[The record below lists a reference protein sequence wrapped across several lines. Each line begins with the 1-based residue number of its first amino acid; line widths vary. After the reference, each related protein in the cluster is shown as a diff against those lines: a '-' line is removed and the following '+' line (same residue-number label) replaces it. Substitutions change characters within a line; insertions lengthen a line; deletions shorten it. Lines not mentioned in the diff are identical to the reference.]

1 MTSVANVETFSKT
14 FTSMNILTVAA
25 GTNTPQGGDA
35 GHGGVIV
42 FELSNEGG
50 TSWSLIVEEDSG
62 RKTIFRSFIIAGEKP
77 DKNENLI
84 HGLKRIRLELHGDSK
99 AATFIA
105 ALKFAL
111 KVFELQ
117 RQPSLLSTGVNP

>member
-1 MTSVANVETFSKT
+1 MKSVEVLSKT
-14 FTSMNILTVAA
+14 FTCVNVLTVAA

-35 GHGGVIV
+35 GHGGVTV

-62 RKTIFRSFIIAGEKP
+62 RKSIFRSFIIAREQS
-77 DKNENLI
+77 DKNETLI
-84 HGLKRIRLELHGDSK
+84 HGLKRIRLELYGDSE
-99 AATFIA
+99 AATFIE

-117 RQPSLLSTGVNP
+117 RQSSLVSTGVNP

>member
-1 MTSVANVETFSKT
+1 MSVETLSKT
-14 FTSMNILTVAA
+14 FTSMNVLTVAA

-35 GHGGVIV
+35 GHGGLTIL
-42 FELSNEGG
+42 ELTDEGG

-62 RKTIFRSFIIAGEKP
+62 RKTIFRSFIISGEQP
-77 DKNENLI
+77 GKNETLI
-84 HGLKRIRLELHGDSK
+84 HSLKRVRLELYGDSE

-111 KVFELQ
+111 KVYELQ
-117 RQPSLLSTGVNP
+117 RMPSLLSTGVNP